1 MKQQG
6 KKKVV
11 GLAATVLAAGLC
23 LTVAGPASAETH
35 YPTSGTSFNRGNY
48 WGNWTSTITRSAV
61 HTNSFS
67 NHQYCK
73 AVQDRYIIQEAH
85 TGINTS
91 CDVIAIGTNSA
102 HYDYVQFNME

>member
-11 GLAATVLAAGLC
+11 GLAAAVLAAGLC

-48 WGNWTSTITRSAV
+48 WGELDIDNYSFRSAYE
-61 HTNSFS
+61 F
-67 NHQYCK
+67 
-73 AVQDRYIIQEAH
+73 I
-85 TGINTS
+85 
-91 CDVIAIGTNSA
+91 
-102 HYDYVQFNME
+102 F